1 MDDAPKR
8 LTVYG
13 YVEWVLGSTRD
24 TSRLTTT
31 AQWVPELEA
40 AFAQNRHTSAPN
52 RCSFFRATAKVASAT
67 CDRSEFFADFSTRAH
82 PRGVDGSLS
91 GASGP
96 GLDPCTALEIP
107 ITLAARTT
115 IELAF
120 VLGDADD
127 DAKARELARAWASP
141 DRVTETLARTRRM
154 WDDLA
159 STIEIETP
167 DKALDLLVNRWL
179 LHQVLSCRLWGRT
192 AFYQSGGAFGFR
204 DQLQDVIALVYAR
217 PDLARGHLLRAAAR
231 QFEEGDVQ
239 HWWHANTGEGIRTRC
254 ADDML
259 WLPWATAEYVR
270 ITGDRSVLD
279 VEVPFLV
286 ERPIPEDK
294 TDIFGT
300 PRAAGYSA
308 PLYEHCARA
317 IDAGLTRG
325 PHGLPLMRAG
335 DWNDGMDHVGAA
347 QRGESVWLG
356 WFLVAV
362 MRDFSAIAGSRGDAA
377 RAARLNQECRRL
389 AEAIE
394 ASAWDG
400 AWYRRAFFDDGAPL
414 GSESSPECRIDAIA
428 QSWSVIA
435 GSGDVARAR
444 DAVAQAEAQLVKADP
459 PMMLLLTP
467 PFDGHGPDPGYIR
480 AYPPGV
486 RENGGQYTHGV
497 LWTVQA
503 LAMLGEGER
512 AYALLSKLMPIHH
525 ALTLRDVERYRVEPY
540 VVAADV
546 YSGDHEGRGGWTW
559 YTGAAGWMY
568 RIAIEWIL
576 GVRVSGAC
584 LTIRPCVP
592 SSWGVYSVRFR
603 YKSATYDIRVQPG
616 HELLVRLDGVLV
628 ADGAIPLADDGKVHE
643 VRASSATANRLAV

>member
-1 MDDAPKR
+1 
-8 LTVYG
+8 
-13 YVEWVLGSTRD
+13 
-24 TSRLTTT
+24 
-31 AQWVPELEA
+31 
-40 AFAQNRHTSAPN
+40 
-52 RCSFFRATAKVASAT
+52 
-67 CDRSEFFADFSTRAH
+67 
-82 PRGVDGSLS
+82 
-91 GASGP
+91 
-96 GLDPCTALEIP
+96 
-107 ITLAARTT
+107 
-115 IELAF
+115 
-120 VLGDADD
+120 
-127 DAKARELARAWASP
+127 
-141 DRVTETLARTRRM
+141 
-154 WDDLA
+154 
-159 STIEIETP
+159 
-167 DKALDLLVNRWL
+167 
-179 LHQVLSCRLWGRT
+179 
-192 AFYQSGGAFGFR
+192 
-204 DQLQDVIALVYAR
+204 
-217 PDLARGHLLRAAAR
+217 
-231 QFEEGDVQ
+231 
-239 HWWHANTGEGIRTRC
+239 
-254 ADDML
+254 
-259 WLPWATAEYVR
+259 
-270 ITGDRSVLD
+270 
-279 VEVPFLV
+279 
-286 ERPIPEDK
+286 
-294 TDIFGT
+294 
-300 PRAAGYSA
+300 
-308 PLYEHCARA
+308 
-317 IDAGLTRG
+317 
-325 PHGLPLMRAG
+325 
-335 DWNDGMDHVGAA
+335 MDHVGAA
-347 QRGESVWLG
+347 GRGESVWLG
-356 WFLVAV
+356 WFLVVV

-467 PFDGHGPDPGYIR
+467 PFDGQGQDPGYIR

-546 YSGDHEGRGGWTW
+546 YSGDHDGRGGWTW

-568 RIAIEWIL
+568 RIAVEWIL

-592 SSWGVYSVRFR
+592 SSWGVYSVRLR

-616 HELLVRLDGVLV
+616 HELQVRVDGVLA
-628 ADGAIPLADDGKVHE
+628 ADGSIALVDDGKVHQ